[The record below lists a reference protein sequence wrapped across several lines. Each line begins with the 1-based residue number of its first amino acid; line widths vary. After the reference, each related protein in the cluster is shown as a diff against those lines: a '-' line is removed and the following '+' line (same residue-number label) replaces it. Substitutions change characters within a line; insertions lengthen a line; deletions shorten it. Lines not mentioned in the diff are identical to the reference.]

1 MSTPDPQIVDLD
13 HVQIEAPPESEAAA
27 RSFYGVVL
35 GLPELSKPANLA
47 ALGGVWFAVGA
58 QQIHIG
64 IVDDFVPRSKGHP
77 AFCVHNLPFWQARLN
92 AAGYPIIPDDRLPG
106 YRRFYTTDPWGNRI
120 EILEPLDN
128 TSGTDQQ

>member
-1 MSTPDPQIVDLD
+1 MSAMDPQIVGLD
-13 HVQIEAPPESEAAA
+13 HVQIEAPPGSEAAA
-27 RSFYGVVL
+27 RAFYGGVL
-35 GLPELSKPANLA
+35 GLPEVSKPATLA

-64 IVDDFVPRSKGHP
+64 IVGDFVPRTKGHP
-77 AFCVHNLPFWQARLN
+77 AFCVHNLPFWQARIS

-106 YRRFYTTDPWGNRI
+106 YRRFYTADPWGNRI

-128 TSGTDQQ
+128 IPDADQH